1 MSKLREIVGVLG
13 ANRGTNSETLAEEIT
28 RRVTENVADLLKP
41 EDKISH
47 WRKMK
52 FGSKMKIHGFA
63 APACTLLI
71 PKKGLTNSTN
81 STSSTLG

>member
-13 ANRGTNSETLAEEIT
+13 ANNRGTNSETLAEEIT

-41 EDKISH
+41 EDKPLEENEIWFKDEDTWVCRPCLH
-47 WRKMK
+47 
-52 FGSKMKIHGFA
+52 FANSKE
-63 APACTLLI
+63 
-71 PKKGLTNSTN
+71 TNSTN

>member
-13 ANRGTNSETLAEEIT
+13 ANNRGTNSETLAEEIT

-41 EDKISH
+41 EDKPLEENEI
-47 WRKMK
+47 WFKD
-52 FGSKMKIHGFA
+52 GFA

>member
-13 ANRGTNSETLAEEIT
+13 ANNRGTNSETLAEEIT

-41 EDKISH
+41 EDKPLEENEIWFKDEDTWVCPPSLH
-47 WRKMK
+47 
-52 FGSKMKIHGFA
+52 FANSKE
-63 APACTLLI
+63 
-71 PKKGLTNSTN
+71 TNSTN